1 MTGLD
6 ETQLE
11 ALFLDGGAVRVR
23 VVDVGDRDLD
33 VDDRLRQHVGNR
45 CRPDMVHLDDRGPD
59 SFEDTRCFAVGLLG
73 PLGVVRKQPDG
84 IGRQHRYL
92 TVG

>member
-1 MTGLD
+1 MNSQRKDADWEG
-6 ETQLE
+6 
-11 ALFLDGGAVRVR
+11 
-23 VVDVGDRDLD
+23 
-33 VDDRLRQHVGNR
+33 RLRPKSAGE
-45 CRPDMVHLDDRGPD
+45 PGAMVHLDDRGPD

-73 PLGVVRKQPDG
+73 PLRVVRKQPDG